1 MDITTQEVNELNSII
16 KIKIS
21 EPDYAEKV
29 KSVLKDYSKKAK
41 IDGFRPGKVPFGL
54 VKKMYGSSILVEE
67 INKVISNSL
76 TKHIVDNKLNVLGEP
91 LPNETEQ
98 QEIDWDNQTEFEFA
112 FDIAVSPV
120 VDVKLSKK
128 DKIDYYNIK
137 VQNKTIDDAIENYSN
152 RFGEYKAVAETTKD
166 EMIVC
171 DIEEKAENGVKV
183 DDASILLSVI
193 KDEKLKE
200 KFIGKKVNG
209 SLTVDLKKAMGNN
222 ASELAGLLK
231 VDASV
236 IDGLADKFHLKIK
249 EVKTWDKAEIN
260 QELFDK
266 VYGDKTVKSKEEFIT
281 KVKEE
286 ISKSYTTESDYRFR
300 VDSKEKLITKYKIE
314 LPDAFLKRW
323 LIATNKGE
331 NKLTQEQID
340 QDYPRFADDLKWQ
353 LIKDS
358 IIKIKEIKVTE
369 EDIKESAKQAAL
381 YQFQQYGLSHVPD
394 EHLDNYAT
402 EMLKNEDEKRKIH
415 ENEIEKAV
423 AVSIKE
429 MVKLNEKEI
438 SIEDLNK
445 LYETQK

>member
-21 EPDYAEKV
+21 EPDYADKV
-29 KSVLKDYSKKAK
+29 KSTLKDYAKKAK
-41 IDGFRPGKVPFGL
+41 IDGFRPGKVPFGI
-54 VKKMYGSSILVEE
+54 VKKMYGTTVLADE
-67 INKVISNSL
+67 INRLISDSL
-76 TKHIVDNKLNVLGEP
+76 TKHIVENKLNVLGEP
-91 LPNETEQ
+91 LPNEADQ
-98 QEIDWDNQTEFEFA
+98 PEIDWNTQKDFEFA
-112 FDIAVSPV
+112 FDIAIAPV

-128 DKIDYYNIK
+128 DKIDYYTLK
-137 VQNKTIDDAIENYSN
+137 VEDKTIDDAVEGYAN

-171 DIEEKAENGVKV
+171 NIEEKAENGVKV
-183 DDASILLSVI
+183 EDASILLSVI

-231 VDASV
+231 VDASA
-236 IDGLADKFHLKIK
+236 IDGLSDKFHLKIK
-249 EVKTWDKAEIN
+249 EIKVWNKAEVN

-266 VYGDKTVKSKEEFIT
+266 VYGDGSVKSKDEFIA

-286 ISKSYTTESDYRFR
+286 VSKTYTTESDYRFR
-300 VDSKEKLITKYKIE
+300 VDSKEKLISKYKVE
-314 LPDAFLKRW
+314 LPDEFLKRW

-358 IIKIKEIKVTE
+358 IIKTKEIKVTE

-381 YQFQQYGLSHVPD
+381 HQFQQYGLSYVPD

-402 EMLKNEDEKRKIH
+402 EMLKNEEEKRKIH
-415 ENEIEKAV
+415 ENELEKAV
-423 AVSIKE
+423 AVSIKG

-438 SIEDLNK
+438 TIEELNK
-445 LYETQK
+445 LYQTQN